1 MSAFTVPLK
10 TAPPSQISDLDIPDS
25 DFDYGLDEA
34 LLLEETSQNQTSQ
47 PSLVS
52 TTLPPPSD
60 PTINPHLAAAAITAE
75 VESAKKHIN
84 NPSLDPQN
92 TSHYILGTLI
102 VRVISGRNIPA
113 AYAGGL
119 SQVFTGGSTSTQKK
133 NAQPRSQRVLRMLS
147 SGTSNPYCKVTFDST
162 SQNLQQVFDTLDPNF
177 TRESLFFDVKLPTKD
192 LALVESFEPPSSILT
207 VDLLHTDQENVKG
220 KKGIKKSQDIEIT
233 PLGSIRLNI
242 LDIITGRA
250 SSVDDWFD
258 LPSQGQLRIMVEY
271 EVTDPAPQ
279 IRDLVLLN
287 GFCTPSDLYP
297 IPVDRMFEVDD
308 VEGDRVVLRCFSEE
322 EWECVFEVHRFC
334 VIGGRRHQKAIEQY
348 QDKVSRSIYLRRIV

>member
-1 MSAFTVPLK
+1 MNTIFFTIIVYFVRPPTTRHLLSCSSRLLHTVFPPSSLPTTSSAFNPHSFVQTNSKHHAATHSPTMSAFTVPLK
-10 TAPPSQISDLDIPDS
+10 TAPPSQIPDIPDS

-52 TTLPPPSD
+52 ATLPPPSD

-220 KKGIKKSQDIEIT
+220 KKGIKKSQ
-233 PLGSIRLNI
+233 G
-242 LDIITGRA
+242 
-250 SSVDDWFD
+250 
-258 LPSQGQLRIMVEY
+258 
-271 EVTDPAPQ
+271 EVTEQ
-279 IRDLVLLN
+279 SVCSRLVEIRINYVRN
-287 GFCTPSDLYP
+287 S
-297 IPVDRMFEVDD
+297 
-308 VEGDRVVLRCFSEE
+308 S
-322 EWECVFEVHRFC
+322 
-334 VIGGRRHQKAIEQY
+334 
-348 QDKVSRSIYLRRIV
+348 